1 MNLSLILIR
10 FIIGLTDTSEVPYR
24 RRQYLPICNCC
35 ITLDSY
41 MFNSENLSL
50 TIMSPLTPPSPL
62 RGEGKGEGKISNIF
76 G

>member
-1 MNLSLILIR
+1 MDVPQL
-10 FIIGLTDTSEVPYR
+10 FDTTF
-24 RRQYLPICNCC
+24 LWM
-35 ITLDSY
+35 TLDSY